1 MQVIKKLKM
10 RIMLIGIIITLAMF
24 FGCGLK
30 QSAEKNQSPIKSGT
44 NGDITQTQIADSIKT
59 KTVMESKE
67 ELKDKLTPEQ
77 YHVTCEG
84 GTEKPFANAYW
95 DNHEDGKYHCVVC
108 GGELF
113 SSEHKF
119 ESGTGWPSFYQ
130 TSGDSSVTEK
140 SDTKLGM
147 VRTEV
152 VCQHCG
158 AHLGHLFDDG
168 PKPTGM
174 RYCIN
179 SASLDFKKK
188 EKK

>member
-1 MQVIKKLKM
+1 
-10 RIMLIGIIITLAMF
+10 MLIGIIITLAVL
-24 FGCGLK
+24 FGCGGK
-30 QSAEKNQSPIKSGT
+30 QSAEVKNQSPIKSGT
-44 NGDITQTQIADSIKT
+44 NGDITQTSQKLSDTNKT
-59 KTVMESKE
+59 KSVMESKE
-67 ELKDKLTPEQ
+67 ELKEKLTPEQ
-77 YHVTCEG
+77 YNVTCEG

-95 DNHEDGKYHCVVC
+95 DNHEDGKYYCVVC
-108 GGELF
+108 GEELF
-113 SSEHKF
+113 SSENKY

-140 SDTKLGM
+140 SDNALGM

-152 VCQHCG
+152 VCHKCG